1 MFRPL
6 EVISMSAPT
15 VHSLD
20 GNSLA
25 LEVGPDAIITR
36 APFIAPFPYAEFALA
51 PQSDVSCCPVVE

>member
-1 MFRPL
+1 
-6 EVISMSAPT
+6 MSAPT